1 MWFGKSKPVNEKI
14 NDLALR
20 LTKSAEEWA
29 LSDWR
34 RDDPGIHTAPLMA
47 LGVAAGLQT
56 ALVVRRQ
63 HLRLMDAVNFSIGCL
78 LRQLHDE
85 KTPGDDESATQ
96 EDLDRLKENM
106 SRLAVAGG
114 PLKFSV
120 QASAETLAFY
130 LAVLGRRNGR
140 SVEEVVKTGQQLV
153 EDMVRQYF
161 IGLDQ
166 ATGLDQAASARDA
179 IGAALGQSTQP

>member
-1 MWFGKSKPVNEKI
+1 
-14 NDLALR
+14 
-20 LTKSAEEWA
+20 
-29 LSDWR
+29 
-34 RDDPGIHTAPLMA
+34 
-47 LGVAAGLQT
+47 
-56 ALVVRRQ
+56 
-63 HLRLMDAVNFSIGCL
+63 
-78 LRQLHDE
+78 
-85 KTPGDDESATQ
+85 
-96 EDLDRLKENM
+96 M

-114 PLKFSV
+114 PPKFSV

-130 LAVLGRRNGR
+130 LAVFGRRNGR